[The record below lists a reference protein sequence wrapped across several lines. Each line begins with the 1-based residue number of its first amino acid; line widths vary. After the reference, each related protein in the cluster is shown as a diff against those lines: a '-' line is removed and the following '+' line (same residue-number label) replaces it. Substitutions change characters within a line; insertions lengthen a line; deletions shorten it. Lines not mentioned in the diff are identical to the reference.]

1 MAWDYSPKETTE
13 RQSWCSEQS
22 VSCMF
27 QLVGSW
33 VHIYHYKKNNNTG
46 SNEKKKKGSELASL
60 TSDFKHILILFLD
73 YIMKLLCE
81 TFFFFVMKTTLKMF
95 NNRYFV
101 SGIKTIREVFL
112 GRFLRH
118 CIL

>member
-33 VHIYHYKKNNNTG
+33 VHIYHYKKTTL
-46 SNEKKKKGSELASL
+46 EVIKKKKGSELASL
-60 TSDFKHILILFLD
+60 ASDFKHILILFLD

-81 TFFFFVMKTTLKMF
+81 TFFFFCNENHIEDV
-95 NNRYFV
+95 
-101 SGIKTIREVFL
+101 
-112 GRFLRH
+112 
-118 CIL
+118 